1 MVTTRETRRWVIPK
15 GWPSKR
21 LSDRKAALREAEEEA
36 GIIGVIAKTPIGQYK
51 YFKRY
56 SDGFQLVDVDVYL
69 MAVEHQLDEWPE
81 QHERRRAWLSV
92 KAAAAAVLEPGLREI
107 ILSLKQA
114 TRPRASGKVG
124 KVARSAKL
132 TKAAKVAKSGKAAKS
147 AGLDKVSKGHPPAAG
162 DGADKSTERG
172 RKNKKEQA
180 TAAPEKVVRAPPKRI
195 RLKKRML
202 EKIRRAWA

>member
-36 GIIGVIAKTPIGQYK
+36 GITGAIAKTPIGQYK

-56 SDGFQLVDVDVYL
+56 SDGFQLVSVDVYL

-114 TRPRASGKVG
+114 TRPRATGRAGKFA
-124 KVARSAKL
+124 KSARI
-132 TKAAKVAKSGKAAKS
+132 AKVAKSA
-147 AGLDKVSKGHPPAAG
+147 KVSKSTRLDLPPLAQPASDKGKIDKTARRG
-162 DGADKSTERG
+162 D
-172 RKNKKEQA
+172 KNKKER
-180 TAAPEKVVRAPPKRI
+180 AASEPEKPARPPPKRI